1 MENTVMQFKLEKLLN
16 SRNDWNNKIFK
27 TYILDKIDNND
38 LNLDELKLRYKIEG
52 YYLGFIKPDKY
63 LVDGTLIEKKQE
75 VKTIDEKIP
84 SSLGF
89 LEDPIKVEI
98 EIIKTKSN
106 FLTILNYSELIPAI
120 KCILWSLDNKPKTT
134 IDLLSH
140 IMIRTE
146 KGVIL
151 PLLDTIE
158 GNNYTESNNAL
169 NMAISTDLLHTHR
182 FKNKN
187 GKWVFLYYNPTNKR
201 QGYFYKGELWK
212 LKDLSEINNVKMG
225 TIQRRFQKMS
235 IENAIK

>member
-1 MENTVMQFKLEKLLN
+1 MIKVNIEMQNKLENLLN

-89 LEDPIKVEI
+89 LEDPINI
-98 EIIKTKSN
+98 EFKKTKPIVLS
-106 FLTILNYSELIPAI
+106 IDNYSELIPAI